1 MMPCHCGVKSNG
13 HPRRRAE
20 YRWRRLPPP
29 VRGRRRR
36 YTRWRWRRITR
47 GRRWRTRGRSSLAL
61 PILPLL
67 SALLPVCSPLVAIPG
82 VIAVLALVGSIS
94 SMPRII
100 PSVGGAIWIDITPGD
115 GAEDAEAQEGEEY
128 LFHYVYS
135 FRVSMHTHR
144 EGSKNHAMFPSRSP
158 QCRLASQRAHC

>member
-1 MMPCHCGVKSNG
+1 MAMCL
-13 HPRRRAE
+13 
-20 YRWRRLPPP
+20 WQRLPPP
-29 VRGRRRR
+29 VRGRGRR
-36 YTRWRWRRITR
+36 YTRWRW
-47 GRRWRTRGRSSLAL
+47 RWRTRGRSSLVL

-67 SALLPVCSPLVAIPG
+67 SALLPVCSSLVVIPG

-94 SMPRII
+94 SIARII
-100 PSVGGAIWIDITPGD
+100 PSIGGAIWINITPGD